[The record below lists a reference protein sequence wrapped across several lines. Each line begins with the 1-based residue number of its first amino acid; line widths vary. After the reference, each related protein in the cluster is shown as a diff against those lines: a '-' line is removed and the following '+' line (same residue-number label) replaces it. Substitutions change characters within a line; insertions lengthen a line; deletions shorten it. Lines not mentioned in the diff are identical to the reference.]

1 MSTPSPLVELD
12 ALTKSYREGNQ
23 ERTVLQDVSLRL
35 AKGDFSVLMGRSGAG
50 KSTLL
55 NLISGIDRPTSGRVR
70 IGDTDLT
77 DKTETERTRFRRAHV
92 GFVFQSFNLISTLTV
107 GENVRLPLEEFT
119 ELTDKAMDMA
129 AMLKLRLVGV
139 ADAARQMPADLS
151 GGMQKRV
158 ALARAAA
165 MDPSILFL
173 DEPSEGLDPVASGQ
187 LDRLIVDL
195 SQNLDTTFVIIS
207 HKLSTIFHVAD
218 RAALFHEEE
227 KGVIAR
233 GKPARLRD
241 EAEDPRVRTFFRSDV
256 EASEP

>member
-107 GENVRLPLEEFT
+107 GENVRLPLELAGESPRADRDRA
-119 ELTDKAMDMA
+119 ES
-129 AMLKLRLVGV
+129 MLDRVGL
-139 ADAARQMPADLS
+139 ADRADQFPDRLS
-151 GGMQKRV
+151 GGEQQRV
-158 ALARAAA
+158 AVARALAHEPLLVLA
-165 MDPSILFL
+165 
-173 DEPSEGLDPVASGQ
+173 DEPTG
-187 LDRLIVDL
+187 
-195 SQNLDTTFVIIS
+195 NLDYDTGQAVLTLLSDLVTDTGTTLLVAT
-207 HKLSTIFHVAD
+207 HDPEVLPRAD
-218 RAALFHEEE
+218 RVLHLH
-227 KGVIAR
+227 G
-233 GKPARLRD
+233 GTLHD
-241 EAEDPRVRTFFRSDV
+241 EIPDYVRADR
-256 EASEP
+256 